1 MSSRACGIAI
11 SVLSQQAL
19 TVANKMKRDEQRSA
33 LTVFVKRTLKQCCV
47 EQGAQFLK
55 ILLFARIGPT
65 GPLLQIK
72 TQGAMQK
79 PDGIRVQIELERWRR
94 IGHALIVAAEA
105 IDERSNPE

>member
-11 SVLSQQAL
+11 SFLSQQAL

-33 LTVFVKRTLKQCCV
+33 LTVFVKRTLKQRCV

-65 GPLLQIK
+65 GQILQIE

-94 IGHALIVAAEA
+94 IGHALIVATEA
-105 IDERSNPE
+105 IDERSNLE